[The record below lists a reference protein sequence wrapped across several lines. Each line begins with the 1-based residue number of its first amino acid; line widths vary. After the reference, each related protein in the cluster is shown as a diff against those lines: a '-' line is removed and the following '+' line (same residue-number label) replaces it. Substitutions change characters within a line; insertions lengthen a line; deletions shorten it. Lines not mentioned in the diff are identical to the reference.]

1 MNEIIFIFNYKNKKL
16 MEPNI
21 NAKLMLDLNQKV
33 KELIIMGN
41 IPLLSE
47 IIQKYNILYQPID
60 ANNLTALHFA
70 VQMNRKNSII
80 LLCKLMTMQT
90 NNNILE
96 DKENKGI
103 NIPDILGRTPLHQA
117 AAKGDLEIIECL
129 IKYGADVN
137 ATTISGETPLMKA
150 IAFYQ
155 TQAGRLLLKF
165 GADPEMK
172 NNVTGKNCLS
182 QAYES
187 KNDELIQ
194 IVNKFSEKYTSI
206 IKMITKI
213 GDKNNP
219 RKNYL
224 QNIPEYLLKK
234 IINYLIP

>member
-1 MNEIIFIFNYKNKKL
+1 

-33 KELIIMGN
+33 KELIVMEN

-47 IIQKYNILYQPID
+47 IIQKYNILFQPID

-70 VQMNRKNSII
+70 VQMNRKKSIL
-80 LLCKLMTMQT
+80 LLCKLMTMQ
-90 NNNILE
+90 NNNNTIE
-96 DKENKGI
+96 EKNNKGI

-137 ATTISGETPLMKA
+137 AKTISGETPLMKA

-155 TQAGRLLLKF
+155 TEAGRLLLKF

-172 NNVTGKNCLS
+172 NNVTGKSCLN
-182 QAYES
+182 QVYES

-194 IVNKFSEKYTSI
+194 IVNKFSEKYSSI

-224 QNIPEYLLKK
+224 QNIPDYLLKK